1 LEYLTTH
8 SSLSPIRRGFAFG
21 FVNYKKGC
29 TRLAA
34 ASRWFSPGTLASSTT
49 KSGRHDI
56 AEILLKVEL
65 NTKNLIK
72 SNLRFKVSDYPF
84 GIFILFLY
92 SCKIRSTLMY
102 LFCEMIRYN
111 TSALNHLPQKMTK
124 AVHIAITILSI
135 SKTGKLIIYI
145 YRYILESMKSY
156 KNKSL
161 SSMHHW
167 GKNIEN
173 RAGLQNPQLN
183 I

>member
-1 LEYLTTH
+1 
-8 SSLSPIRRGFAFG
+8 
-21 FVNYKKGC
+21 
-29 TRLAA
+29 
-34 ASRWFSPGTLASSTT
+34 
-49 KSGRHDI
+49 
-56 AEILLKVEL
+56 
-65 NTKNLIK
+65 
-72 SNLRFKVSDYPF
+72 
-84 GIFILFLY
+84 
-92 SCKIRSTLMY
+92 
-102 LFCEMIRYN
+102 MIRYN
-111 TSALNHLPQKMTK
+111 TSALNHLPQKMTRT
-124 AVHIAITILSI
+124 VHIAITYSGGILSI

>member
-1 LEYLTTH
+1 M
-8 SSLSPIRRGFAFG
+8 
-21 FVNYKKGC
+21 KG
-29 TRLAA
+29 
-34 ASRWFSPGTLASSTT
+34 ASSTT

-65 NTKNLIK
+65 NTKNIIK

-102 LFCEMIRYN
+102 LICEMIRYN
-111 TSALNHLPQKMTK
+111 TSALNHLPQKTTMRT
-124 AVHIAITILSI
+124 VHIAIIPIIYPSGILSI
-135 SKTGKLIIYI
+135 SKTGKLILYI
-145 YRYILESMKSY
+145 YILESMKSY

-161 SSMHHW
+161 SSMHLW
-167 GKNIEN
+167 GMNIEN
-173 RAGLQNPQLN
+173 RAGLQKPQLN